1 MSKRKYN
8 VTLLK
13 DHGFKSQ
20 LQKVEKTY
28 IQLNAQFVVK
38 CLAFQIWVKVHRQII
53 WKAKNIWNGYQQS
66 IYFSKSESIDLSALS
81 EGSNNHLS
89 AYSTSSISKSLFD

>member
-1 MSKRKYN
+1 MSKRKYK

-13 DHGFKSQ
+13 DDGFKSQ

-38 CLAFQIWVKVHRQII
+38 YLAFKI
-53 WKAKNIWNGYQQS
+53 
-66 IYFSKSESIDLSALS
+66 
-81 EGSNNHLS
+81 
-89 AYSTSSISKSLFD
+89 